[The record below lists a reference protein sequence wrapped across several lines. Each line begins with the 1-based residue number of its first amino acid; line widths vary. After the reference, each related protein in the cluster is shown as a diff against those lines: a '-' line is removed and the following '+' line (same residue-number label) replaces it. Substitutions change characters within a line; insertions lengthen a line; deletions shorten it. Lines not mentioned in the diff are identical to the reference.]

1 MGSAAPPASTLRVA
15 VAQYEPEWL
24 DLQAS
29 VKKTCSIISEAADK
43 GAKIVGF
50 SEAFIPG
57 YPAWI
62 W

>member
-1 MGSAAPPASTLRVA
+1 MGSTTPSSTLRVA

-24 DLQAS
+24 DLPAS
-29 VKKTCSIISEAADK
+29 VTKACFIIDEAAKK
-43 GAKIVGF
+43 GAKLVGF
-50 SEAFIPG
+50 SELFIPG

>member
-1 MGSAAPPASTLRVA
+1 MGSTAAPSTLRVA

-24 DLQAS
+24 DLQGS
-29 VKKTCSIISEAADK
+29 VKKTCSIIAEAAKK